1 MGLFKS
7 IRKAR
12 TKAKAEIKAA
22 QAHARKLATEE
33 AKQDFRTA
41 KLLDKA
47 EKRLLKAEKQGL
59 KQKRKHEER
68 LAKAHLQRI
77 EESGITK
84 KKAKQWLGATRLL
97 LPVLLPLFY
106 KGWTSYQQKQVQQ
119 RAQSVGLSSQE
130 VSRFSE
136 RGGQLKSRVD
146 ALECQVK
153 TAELPKGFATD
164 AKVRLAELQTAVE
177 NAEHMN
183 PVQQRL
189 AHNSIDEDLQKLSAE
204 VQKKLN

>member
-22 QAHARKLATEE
+22 QAHARKLAKEE

-47 EKRLLKAEKQGL
+47 EKRQ
-59 KQKRKHEER
+59 
-68 LAKAHLQRI
+68 
-77 EESGITK
+77 
-84 KKAKQWLGATRLL
+84 
-97 LPVLLPLFY
+97 
-106 KGWTSYQQKQVQQ
+106 
-119 RAQSVGLSSQE
+119 
-130 VSRFSE
+130 
-136 RGGQLKSRVD
+136 
-146 ALECQVK
+146 
-153 TAELPKGFATD
+153 
-164 AKVRLAELQTAVE
+164 
-177 NAEHMN
+177 HMN

>member
-22 QAHARKLATEE
+22 QAHARKLAKEE

-77 EESGITK
+77 EESGM
-84 KKAKQWLGATRLL
+84 L

-146 ALECQVK
+146 ALEGQVK